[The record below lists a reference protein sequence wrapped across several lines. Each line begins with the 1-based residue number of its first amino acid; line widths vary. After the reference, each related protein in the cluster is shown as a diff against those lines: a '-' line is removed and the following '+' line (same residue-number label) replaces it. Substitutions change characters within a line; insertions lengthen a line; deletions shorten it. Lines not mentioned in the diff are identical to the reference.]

1 MANDSNEELHN
12 RHSSRISIS
21 SVSSNGLFLELED
34 NPFRQGKA
42 DQDQLDNIL
51 DKIGMGK
58 FQYILFLLCGFG
70 WLADNMW
77 LQVVIL
83 ILPRIK
89 KHYSIDEIYVGF
101 PNSALFF
108 GLMLGSLFWGPHSDL
123 HGRRD
128 AFHWT
133 LSIATIAGFLCSF
146 TPNFWLLSVFLIAL
160 GFGVGGTVP
169 VDSSIILEF
178 LPSKYHYLVTSLSV
192 FFNLGA
198 VLASFFAYVILP
210 PYSCPE
216 LALDGPAD
224 TCDVSVS
231 NNGWRY
237 VLIALSILNGLMAIG
252 RVFLFKLPESP
263 QYLLAKNQPE
273 KVVNTLNHIS
283 KFNGLSLKFTTDDLM
298 LTRKHSELDEI
309 IEDPDQ
315 NILETEMEGLNP
327 DGSSSSSSSRFQ
339 MTENH
344 VKTPWLLRV
353 MGFDLN
359 LIYNLFQPYYKLSTI
374 LIWAIWILMA
384 LSYNLFGIL
393 LPEYLEMKG
402 QAKGTGGL
410 SDVYW
415 SYLVF
420 SLCGI
425 PGSLVGGWL
434 VDTRLGRKGTLAIST
449 LLSGFAQIGFIFF
462 ESLNLVT
469 LCSSAVSFLVTLM
482 YAVLYSYTPEVFD
495 PRLRSTACGIAA
507 TLSRMLAII
516 SPMLAGLLKSIHT
529 WSPLEI
535 STLLLFII
543 VVLTVMLPI
552 ETRGRA
558 KSVNLFHH

>member
-1 MANDSNEELHN
+1 
-12 RHSSRISIS
+12 
-21 SVSSNGLFLELED
+21 
-34 NPFRQGKA
+34 
-42 DQDQLDNIL
+42 
-51 DKIGMGK
+51 
-58 FQYILFLLCGFG
+58 
-70 WLADNMW
+70 
-77 LQVVIL
+77 
-83 ILPRIK
+83 
-89 KHYSIDEIYVGF
+89 
-101 PNSALFF
+101 
-108 GLMLGSLFWGPHSDL
+108 MLGSLFWGPHSDL

-133 LSIATIAGFLCSF
+133 LSIATIAGFLCGF
-146 TPNFWLLSVFLIAL
+146 TPNFWLLSIFLIAL

-178 LPSKYHYLVTSLSV
+178 LPSKHHYLVTSLSV

-198 VLASFFAYVILP
+198 VLASFFAYIILP
-210 PYSCPE
+210 SYSCPDIPS
-216 LALDGPAD
+216 DGSVD
-224 TCDVSVS
+224 TCDISVD

-237 VLIALSILNGLMAIG
+237 LLIVLSIINGLMAIG
-252 RVFLFKLPESP
+252 RVFLFKLPETP

-283 KFNGLSLKFTTDDLM
+283 KFNGLSLKFTIDDLM
-298 LTRKHSELDEI
+298 ISRKHSELDEA
-309 IEDPDQ
+309 IEDLDQ
-315 NILETEMEGLNP
+315 STLETEMEGLNP
-327 DGSSSSSSSRFQ
+327 DGSRSSSSPRFQ
-339 MTENH
+339 MTESH

-359 LIYNLFQPYYKLSTI
+359 LIHNLFQPYYRLSTI
-374 LIWAIWILMA
+374 LIWAIWVLMA
-384 LSYNLFGIL
+384 LSYNLFTIF
-393 LPEYLEMKG
+393 LPRYLGMKG
-402 QAKGTGGL
+402 QTESANNLTNL
-410 SDVYW
+410 TDVYW

-449 LLSGFAQIGFIFF
+449 LFSGFAQIGFIFF

-507 TLSRMLAII
+507 TLSR
-516 SPMLAGLLKSIHT
+516 
-529 WSPLEI
+529 
-535 STLLLFII
+535 
-543 VVLTVMLPI
+543 V
-552 ETRGRA
+552 
-558 KSVNLFHH
+558 